1 MMALKYPEYL
11 KIQLQLRNERISILR
26 DVYSNI
32 YFIACFLAIQFNR
45 NDFYQ
50 RHRLNDIHCS
60 FA

>member
-1 MMALKYPEYL
+1 MKALKYTKNL
-11 KIQLQLRNERISILR
+11 KIQVQLRNEKGLIPS

-32 YFIACFLAIQFNR
+32 YFTTCFLAIQFNR

-50 RHRLNDIHCS
+50 CHHFNVINRR